1 MLKLFKTSH
10 LILIFYL
17 FALLSLSSCLNDSN
31 NTSTEPE
38 SDLITTAESFDQL
51 GTFSEYAD
59 SVDIMNQLS
68 DSDNYTLF
76 APVNDAFS
84 DEMFDTLSQKQLTDI
99 ISYHLADTALFTQ
112 QLDVTQ
118 QIQSLFGED
127 IYVSLGSNFISVNDG
142 ELVDG
147 NIQATNGV
155 LHASNTVLLPDTY
168 LNVGRLIA
176 KRYNLSTMESAI
188 ESAELADTLSED
200 TENGFTVF
208 APSNSAFESVSPPD
222 NQEALEDTI
231 RYHVIPQE
239 FRADDFESSQMLETL
254 NGQELKVGV
263 NDTTITVNDSVTV
276 ILSDIE
282 GTNGVVHIID
292 TFLTSPSEE

>member
-17 FALLSLSSCLNDSN
+17 FALLCLSSCLNSSN

-51 GTFSEYAD
+51 STFSEYAD

-68 DSDNYTLF
+68 DTDNYTLF

-84 DEMFDTLSQKQLTDI
+84 DEMFDTLSKEQLTDI
-99 ISYHLADTALFTQ
+99 ISYHIADTAFFTQ
-112 QLDVTQ
+112 QLNTTQ
-118 QIQSLFGED
+118 QIESISGEV

-142 ELVDG
+142 ELIDG

-155 LHASNTVLLPDTY
+155 LHAPNTVLLPDAY
-168 LNVGRLIA
+168 LNVSRIIA

-188 ESAELADTLSED
+188 ESAELTNTLSEE

-208 APSNSAFESVSPPD
+208 APSNSAFEGVSPPD
-222 NQEALEDTI
+222 NQEALKDTI
-231 RYHVIPQE
+231 RYHVIPQT

-254 NGQELKVGV
+254 NGQELKVEV

-282 GTNGVVHIID
+282 ATNGVVHVVD
-292 TFLTSPSEE
+292 TFLGSPSKE